1 MKQVLLIVG
10 VVSAYQLASNGIDKD
25 DIMQNQ
31 PAHWRKQWPQGA
43 IDNADGDSEVMN
55 MFTLPQ
61 EKEKKKPAETYP
73 WSLADEA
80 VETAESLKASEAKI
94 GSKLSAAGVKNGGL
108 DMIFSYDNTKSVFER
123 NTPHGNNWYDNE
135 TLKNHK

>member
-55 MFTLPQ
+55 MFSLP
-61 EKEKKKPAETYP
+61 
-73 WSLADEA
+73 
-80 VETAESLKASEAKI
+80 
-94 GSKLSAAGVKNGGL
+94 
-108 DMIFSYDNTKSVFER
+108 
-123 NTPHGNNWYDNE
+123 
-135 TLKNHK
+135 